1 MDILRAKNTLVPSIG
16 SLQLDGTYHLPA
28 WGWSSKWTAG
38 PPVTAGPH
46 HLTSPSPPPPV
57 YSEALQS
64 TRPPDTEQNRRRQHS
79 PRKVPGSEVT
89 LGECMARGLT
99 GRRER

>member
-1 MDILRAKNTLVPSIG
+1 MDRRAARHSWATPLNIPLPS
-16 SLQLDGTYHLPA
+16 
-28 WGWSSKWTAG
+28 SS
-38 PPVTAGPH
+38 
-46 HLTSPSPPPPV
+46 SSSSSSPPV

-64 TRPPDTEQNRRRQHS
+64 TRPLDTEQNRHRQHS

-99 GRRER
+99 GRRERSH